1 MKTIRFVFTVLF
13 IFSSVISDGHATD
26 ITKCID
32 KQYRQNNPE
41 KCSFFIDDSAPI
53 FSSAT
58 VLGGA
63 IALLTLAN
71 TNKTAE
77 ASIQNSY
84 VQPTLPSY
92 NMVGG
97 DVDSVHLSNTMYAP
111 EYTKNYNQ
119 YNDIRLAYSL
129 ARGFTGKGSEIAVL
143 DAGLDSNHG
152 QAVAAIASGPI
163 APDATVKSYKIA
175 KDFNFVSYKEIG
187 NIINSASNADIFN
200 ASWSV
205 SMSAT
210 ALKSRNQLIQLTDKT
225 FVDSLSAAATRDAI
239 FVWAAG
245 NDYRSQSSAL
255 SAMPIV
261 MPELKGHFINV
272 VAWDSET
279 GALADYSNACG
290 ITKDYCITAP
300 GTNIDTGKTTASGTS
315 FAAPIVSAA
324 IAVIREAFPYMT
336 SPEITE
342 LLLTTA
348 RDLGTPGI
356 DEIYG
361 HGMLDLERATRPVGA
376 ALVPIDNGV
385 MQQLQTAR
393 VSGNVAHKIKNADLN
408 FAFFDD
414 FGRAFDA
421 KLSDNISIKNPSRA
435 LQKLH
440 NDEEFAS
447 FSISNFEFGF
457 KNNDLL
463 FGDGFLKTNDKNIMT
478 SIGTYNEKSIGNLTF
493 FQRTRF
499 GISALQEAQNSMITG
514 FSNIYTTSLDFGARL
529 GAWTISLSIPD
540 NIIFGKMNIRLPI
553 GRADN
558 RDIIYKD
565 YTIDLFSKPSI
576 EYSVSYKSITAGF
589 VDNPYGTDEIF
600 ILTKGKIAF

>member
-1 MKTIRFVFTVLF
+1 MKYMRLVFTALF
-13 IFSSVISDGHATD
+13 IFLSAFPSGYATD
-26 ITKCID
+26 ITKCTD
-32 KQYRQNNPE
+32 KKYRQSNPD
-41 KCSFFIDDSAPI
+41 KCSFFIDNSAPI

-63 IALLTLAN
+63 VALLTFAN
-71 TNKTAE
+71 ANKT
-77 ASIQNSY
+77 SNNTIQNSY

-97 DVDSVHLSNTMYAP
+97 DVDSIHLSNAMEAP

-129 ARGFTGKGSEIAVL
+129 ARGFTGKGYEIAVL

-152 QAVAAIASGPI
+152 QAVASIASGPI
-163 APDATVKSYKIA
+163 APDAKVTSYKIA
-175 KDFNFVSYKEIG
+175 QDFDFVSYKEIG

-200 ASWSV
+200 SSWSV

-210 ALKSRNQLIQLTDKT
+210 ALKSKNQLIQLTDKT
-225 FVDSLSAAATRDAI
+225 FVDSLSAAAKRDAI

-245 NDYRSQSSAL
+245 NDKSNQSSAL

-261 MPELKGHFINV
+261 IPELKGHFINV
-272 VAWDSET
+272 VAWDSEAGT
-279 GALADYSNACG
+279 LANYSNACG

-336 SPEITE
+336 APEITE

-376 ALVPIDNGV
+376 PLVPIDNGL

-393 VSGNVAHKIKNADLN
+393 VSGALANKIKEADLK
-408 FAFFDD
+408 FAYFDN

-421 KLSDNISIKNPSRA
+421 KLSDNIEIRNPSRA
-435 LQKLH
+435 LQRLH
-440 NDEEFAS
+440 NDEEVAS
-447 FSISNFEFGF
+447 FSINNFEFGF

-463 FGDGFLKTNDKNIMT
+463 FGDGFLKTNEKNIT
-478 SIGTYNEKSIGNLTF
+478 TYLGTYNEKNIGNLTV

-499 GISALQEAQNSMITG
+499 GISTLQASPNSMITN
-514 FSNIYTTSLDFGARL
+514 FSNIYTTSLDFGAKL
-529 GAWTISLSIPD
+529 KDWTFAISMPE
-540 NIIFGKMNIRLPI
+540 NIISGKMNIRLPI
-553 GRADN
+553 GRAKN
-558 RDIIYKD
+558 RDIIYQNYD
-565 YTIDLFSKPSI
+565 IDLLSKPSL
-576 EYSVSYKSITAGF
+576 EYSISYKSLTAGF
-589 VDNPYGTDEIF
+589 VDNPYGTDEFF
-600 ILTKGKIAF
+600 IITKGKIKF